1 MHKVLLL
8 IWKGVGRSP
17 SKSLEKARNKK
28 AMQSEGKQMAD
39 LGGETSTFTNP
50 NLNCTVEGL
59 VQTRIDQSKE
69 RESNTRSL
77 GKDLVTLIPFDWDQ
91 MNP

>member
-1 MHKVLLL
+1 
-8 IWKGVGRSP
+8 
-17 SKSLEKARNKK
+17 
-28 AMQSEGKQMAD
+28 MAD

-69 RESNTRSL
+69 RESNTR
-77 GKDLVTLIPFDWDQ
+77 LVILVVTEEI
-91 MNP
+91 